1 MNITI
6 TGRNVDLTDAIKAR
20 VNDKLTKL
28 DKMFTKETNAT
39 VTLKKEN
46 GKDVCEINIPVKGS
60 LLRVSE
66 RQDNLFSAIDNAI
79 DKLERQIRK
88 YKTKIRDNKIHN
100 IMKNVVEGNFSDEA
114 IDEEPTEIN
123 IVKKKQI
130 LLKPMDDEEA
140 CMQLDM
146 IGHSFFIYENT
157 NGKICIA
164 YKRGDGNYGI
174 IEPDIE

>member
-1 MNITI
+1 MKVII
-6 TGRNVDLTDAIKAR
+6 TGKNVELTDAIKER
-20 VNDKLTKL
+20 INDKLTKL
-28 DKMFTKETNAT
+28 DKMFTKETTAT

-46 GKDVCEINIPVKGS
+46 GKDVCEINIPVKGN

-66 RQDNLFSAIDNAI
+66 RQDNLFSAIDVAI

-88 YKTKIRDNKIHN
+88 YKTKIRDNRIHN
-100 IMKNVVEGNFSDEA
+100 IMKNVAEGNFSDEE
-114 IDEEPTEIN
+114 IKEEPTEIN

-146 IGHSFFIYENT
+146 IGHSFFIYANT
-157 NGKICIA
+157 NGKTCVA

>member
-1 MNITI
+1 MNIII
-6 TGRNVDLTDAIKAR
+6 TGKNVDLTDAIKAR
-20 VNDKLTKL
+20 VNDKLGKL
-28 DKMFTKETNAT
+28 DKLFTKETNAT

-46 GKDVCEINIPVKGS
+46 NKDVCEINIPVKGN

-66 RQDNLFSAIDNAI
+66 RQDNLFSAIDIAT

-100 IMKNVVEGNFSDEA
+100 IMKNVVEGNFSDET
-114 IDEEPTEIN
+114 IDEEPTSIN

-157 NGKICIA
+157 NGKVCVA
-164 YKRGDGNYGI
+164 YKRGDGNFGI
-174 IEPDIE
+174 IEPDLE

>member
-20 VNDKLTKL
+20 VNDKLSKL
-28 DKMFTKETNAT
+28 DKLFTKETNAT
-39 VTLKKEN
+39 GTLKKEN
-46 GKDVCEINIPVKGS
+46 GKDVCEINIPVKGN

-66 RQDNLFSAIDNAI
+66 KQDNLFSAIDIAI

-88 YKTKIRDNKIHN
+88 YKTKIRDNKIHT
-100 IMKNVVEGNFSDEA
+100 IMKNIAEGNFSDEL

-157 NGKICIA
+157 SGKICVA
-164 YKRGDGNYGI
+164 YKRGDGNFGI

>member
-6 TGRNVDLTDAIKAR
+6 TGRNVDLTDAIKER
-20 VNDKLTKL
+20 INDKITKL
-28 DKMFTKETNAT
+28 DKMFTKETSAT

-46 GKDVCEINIPVKGS
+46 GKDVCEINIPVKGN

-66 RQDNLFSAIDNAI
+66 RQDNLFAAIDTAV

-100 IMKNVVEGNFSDEA
+100 IMKNVAEGNFSNEE
-114 IDEEPTEIN
+114 ITEEPTEIN
-123 IVKKKQI
+123 IVKKKEI

-146 IGHSFFIYENT
+146 IGHSFFIYENS
-157 NGKICIA
+157 NGKVCVA
-164 YKRGDGNYGI
+164 YKRGDGNFGI
-174 IEPDIE
+174 IEPSIE

>member
-6 TGRNVDLTDAIKAR
+6 TGKNVDLTDAIKAR
-20 VNDKLTKL
+20 INEKITKL

-46 GKDVCEINIPVKGS
+46 GKDICEINIPVKGN

-66 RQDNLFSAIDNAI
+66 RQDNLFAAIDTAT

-88 YKTKIRDNKIHN
+88 YKTKIRDNRIHT
-100 IMKNVVEGNFSDEA
+100 IMKNIAEGNFSNEDIE
-114 IDEEPTEIN
+114 EEPVEIN

-146 IGHSFFIYENT
+146 IGHNFFIYENT
-157 NGKICIA
+157 NGQICVA

-174 IEPDIE
+174 IEPNVE

>member
-1 MNITI
+1 MKVII
-6 TGRNVDLTDAIKAR
+6 TGKNVELTDAIKER
-20 VNDKLTKL
+20 INDKLTKL
-28 DKMFTKETNAT
+28 DKMFTKETTAT

-46 GKDVCEINIPVKGS
+46 GKDVCEINIPVKGN

-66 RQDNLFSAIDNAI
+66 RQDNLFSAIDVAI

-100 IMKNVVEGNFSDEA
+100 IMKNIAEGNFSDED
-114 IDEEPTEIN
+114 IKEEPTEIN

-146 IGHSFFIYENT
+146 IGHSFFIYANT
-157 NGKICIA
+157 NGKTCVA

-174 IEPDIE
+174 IEPEIE

>member
-1 MNITI
+1 MKIII

-20 VNDKLTKL
+20 INDKLEKL
-28 DKMFTKETNAT
+28 DKFFTKETTAT

-46 GKDVCEINIPVKGS
+46 GKDVTEINIPVKGN

-66 RQDNLFSAIDNAI
+66 KQDNLFSSIDVAT

-88 YKTKIRDNKIHN
+88 YRTKVHDNKIHN
-100 IMKNVVEGNFSDEA
+100 IMKNVAEGNFSEES
-114 IDEEPTEIN
+114 IDEEPTNIN
-123 IVKKKQI
+123 IVKKKQL
-130 LLKPMDDEEA
+130 LLKPMDEEEA

-146 IGHSFFIYENT
+146 IGHDFFIYVNT
-157 NGKICIA
+157 NGKICVA

-174 IEPDIE
+174 IEPSID

>member
-1 MNITI
+1 MKIII
-6 TGRNVDLTDAIKAR
+6 TGKNIDLTESIKEK
-20 VNDKLTKL
+20 VNDKLSKL
-28 DKMFTKETNAT
+28 DKFFTNETTAT

-46 GKDVCEINIPVKGS
+46 GKDVAEINIPVKGN

-66 RQDNLFSAIDNAI
+66 RQDNLFAAIDTAT

-88 YKTKIRDNKIHN
+88 YKTKIRDNRIHT
-100 IMKNVVEGNFSDEA
+100 IMKNIAEGNFTNEQIEEESSD
-114 IDEEPTEIN
+114 IK
-123 IVKKKQI
+123 IVKKKQ
-130 LLKPMDDEEA
+130 LQLKPMDDEEA

-146 IGHSFFIYENT
+146 IDHAFFIYQNVD
-157 NGKICIA
+157 GKVCVA

>member
-1 MNITI
+1 MKVII
-6 TGRNVDLTDAIKAR
+6 TGKNVELTDAIKER
-20 VNDKLTKL
+20 INDKLTKL
-28 DKMFTKETNAT
+28 DKMFTKETTAT

-46 GKDVCEINIPVKGS
+46 GKDVCEINIPVKGN

-66 RQDNLFSAIDNAI
+66 RQDNLFSAIDVAI

-88 YKTKIRDNKIHN
+88 YKTKIRDNRIHN
-100 IMKNVVEGNFSDEA
+100 IMKNVAEGNFSDEE
-114 IDEEPTEIN
+114 IKEEPTDIN

-146 IGHSFFIYENT
+146 IGHSFFIYANT
-157 NGKICIA
+157 NGKTCVA

-174 IEPDIE
+174 IEPEIE